1 MADLTLENSTQSRG
15 KIIVRIDNVNKS
27 NDEIRMKIRA
37 RLSPI
42 GVLCCH
48 ADNNPYFV
56 ISRARDPNSPNE
68 FVRVF

>member
-1 MADLTLENSTQSRG
+1 
-15 KIIVRIDNVNKS
+15 
-27 NDEIRMKIRA
+27 MKIRA

-56 ISRARDPNSPNE
+56 ISRARDANSPNE